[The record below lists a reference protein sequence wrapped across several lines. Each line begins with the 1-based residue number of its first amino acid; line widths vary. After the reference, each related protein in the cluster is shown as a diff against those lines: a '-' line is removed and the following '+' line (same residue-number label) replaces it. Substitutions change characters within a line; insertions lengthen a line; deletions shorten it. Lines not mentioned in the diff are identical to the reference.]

1 MSMPAVIENFAQ
13 LLKKGI
19 FEVPNYQ
26 RNYAWTERELRDLWE
41 DLGTIGDKG
50 PPHFT
55 GTIVIEKGK
64 EPLFRH
70 GDTFEMYRV
79 IDGQQR
85 LTTITILL
93 FCIYDRLMELL
104 ESTKSIDIEKTAKNV
119 LRQYIRYEDIYKLE
133 LGSGDDVY
141 LKDVILKTE
150 PAEMVGKPPQT
161 PSQDRLR
168 VAKTFFKERLK
179 DKNYDFLNQFIMKTT
194 NWLQIIRYEVAHGIE
209 ACLLFEAMNDRGR
222 PVGDFDKVK
231 NHLIYTA
238 YKEKDEDLANYVN
251 EAWGEIFRN
260 LMTIEG
266 KGFDEEDLLRY
277 HWATMHGGARTFN
290 YRGFKEE
297 IAKSPDILRSIKN
310 YADTLKELSYVLKEI
325 LDPSGEDSFTDW
337 KTEASLTEVRESLEG
352 LRRLRA
358 IATFIPLLLASR
370 VAFSKLPAIF
380 AYIAKLCEVY
390 AFRVYKLA
398 NKRADTGKTV
408 LYGVASE
415 FFKLRGE
422 IVHHSDAKIQKIIRD
437 NLARVFDYI
446 DYYCDDRQF
455 RGYLKRKDIYSSY
468 ERSWLE
474 GYEVR
479 YLLYEYEKWKRS
491 REKHKE
497 PPPAW
502 KDVESNVTIEH
513 ILAETPEDYEKW
525 SEEEKG
531 VHKEMVHNLGNLTLA
546 TLEWNASLGSK
557 SFDKKKEQYKESTFL
572 VQRELHNYS
581 EWWKNEIDGRTN
593 QLADFIME
601 KWKIPVR
608 IDACAFE

>member
-1 MSMPAVIENFAQ
+1 MPAVIESFAQ
-13 LLKKGI
+13 LLKKGM

-70 GDTFEMYRV
+70 GDTYEMYSV

-104 ESTKSIDIEKTAKNV
+104 ESAKSIDVEKTSENV
-119 LRQYIRYEDIYKLE
+119 LRQYIRYEDIYKLK
-133 LGSGDDVY
+133 LGSSDDAY

-150 PAEMVGKPPQT
+150 PTEIVGKPPQT
-161 PSQDRLR
+161 PSQERLR
-168 VAKTFFKERLK
+168 AAKLFFKERLK
-179 DKNYDFLNQFIMKTT
+179 DKDFDFLNRLIMKTT

-222 PVGDFDKVK
+222 QVGDFDKVK

-277 HWATMHGGARTFN
+277 HWVTMYGGTRTFN

-297 IAKSPDILRSIKN
+297 IAKSPDILRSIRN
-310 YADTLKELSYVLKEI
+310 YTDTMKELSYVLKEI
-325 LDPSGEDSFTDW
+325 LDPLSEDSFADW
-337 KTEASLTEVRESLEG
+337 KKEASLIEIRESLEG

-370 VAFSKLPAIF
+370 VAFSNLPAIF
-380 AYIAKLCEVY
+380 AYITQVCEVY

-398 NKRADTGKTV
+398 NRRADTGKSAI
-408 LYGVASE
+408 YGVANE
-415 FFKLRGE
+415 FFGLQGE
-422 IVHHSDAKIQKIIRD
+422 IVHYSDAKIRKTIRD
-437 NLARVFDYI
+437 NLAKVFDYI
-446 DYYCDDRQF
+446 DYYCDDTQF
-455 RGYLKRKDIYSSY
+455 EGYLKRKDIYSSY

-479 YLLYEYEKWKRS
+479 YLLYEYEKWKRLH
-491 REKHKE
+491 EKHKE

-513 ILAETPEDYEKW
+513 ILAESPEDYEKW
-525 SEEEKG
+525 STEKRK
-531 VHKEMVHNLGNLTLA
+531 VHKEIVHKLGNLTLA

-557 SFDKKKEQYKESTFL
+557 SFDKKRIQYNESTFL
-572 VQRELHNYS
+572 VQRELHDYS
-581 EWWKNEIDGRTN
+581 EWWENEINRR
-593 QLADFIME
+593 ADELIGFIM
-601 KWKIPVR
+601 KRWKIPV
-608 IDACAFE
+608 ETW

>member
-26 RNYAWTERELRDLWE
+26 RNYAWTERELQDLWE

-70 GDTFEMYRV
+70 GDTYEMYRV

-93 FCIYDRLMELL
+93 FCIYERLVELSK
-104 ESTKSIDIEKTAKNV
+104 STKSIDIKKTAKNI
-119 LRQYIRYEDIYKLE
+119 LRQYIRYEDIYKLK
-133 LGSGDDVY
+133 LGSVDDIY

-150 PAEMVGKPPQT
+150 PTEMVGKPPQT
-161 PSQDRLR
+161 PSQERLR
-168 VAKTFFKERLK
+168 AAKIFFKKRLK
-179 DKNYDFLNQFIMKTT
+179 DKDYDFLNQLIIKTT

-222 PVGDFDKVK
+222 QVGDFDKVK

-266 KGFDEEDLLRY
+266 KGFDEKDLLRY
-277 HWATMHGGARTFN
+277 HWATMYGGARTFD
-290 YRGFKEE
+290 YRDFKEE
-297 IAKSPDILRSIKN
+297 LAKRPDISRSIRD
-310 YADTLKELSYVLKEI
+310 YADTVKELSYVLKEI
-325 LDPSGEDSFTDW
+325 LDPLGEDSFSDW
-337 KTEASLTEVRESLEG
+337 KEDAYLASIGESLEG
-352 LRRLRA
+352 LRRMRA
-358 IATFIPLLLASR
+358 IATFLPLLLASR
-370 VAFSKLPAIF
+370 VAFSKLPVIF
-380 AYIAKLCEVY
+380 AYITKLCEVY

-398 NKRADTGKTV
+398 NRRADTGKSV
-408 LYGVASE
+408 LYGVANE

-422 IVHHSDAKIQKIIRD
+422 IVHDAEAKMKGIVRD
-437 NLARVFDYI
+437 SLVRVLAYI
-446 DYYCDDRQF
+446 DYYCDDTQF
-455 RGYLKRKDIYSSY
+455 REYLKRKNIYSSY

-479 YLLYEYEKWKRS
+479 YLLYEYEKWKRLL
-491 REKHKE
+491 EKHKE

-502 KDVESNVTIEH
+502 EDMESSVTIEH
-513 ILAETPEDYEKW
+513 ILPETPEGYEKW
-525 SEEEKG
+525 SEEQKRI
-531 VHKEMVHNLGNLTLA
+531 HKEIVHRLGNLTLA
-546 TLEWNASLGSK
+546 TGEWNSSLGRK
-557 SFDKKKEQYKESTFL
+557 SFDKKKAQYKESTFL
-572 VQRELHNYS
+572 VQRELQNYS
-581 EWWKNEIDGRTN
+581 GWWENEIDKRTN
-593 QLADFIME
+593 ELIDFIMG
-601 KWKIPVR
+601 KWKIPVTTW
-608 IDACAFE
+608 

>member
-1 MSMPAVIENFAQ
+1 M
-13 LLKKGI
+13 
-19 FEVPNYQ
+19 
-26 RNYAWTERELRDLWE
+26 
-41 DLGTIGDKG
+41 
-50 PPHFT
+50 
-55 GTIVIEKGK
+55 IEKGK

-70 GDTFEMYRV
+70 GDTYEMYSV

-93 FCIYDRLMELL
+93 FCIYDRLTELL
-104 ESTKSIDIEKTAKNV
+104 KSTKSVDVEKTAKNV

-150 PAEMVGKPPQT
+150 PTEMVGKPPQT
-161 PSQDRLR
+161 PSQKRLR
-168 VAKTFFKERLK
+168 AAKLFFKERLMDK
-179 DKNYDFLNQFIMKTT
+179 DYDFLNRLIIKTT
-194 NWLQIIRYEVAHGIE
+194 NWLQVIRYEVAHGIE

-222 PVGDFDKVK
+222 QVGDFDKVK

-277 HWATMHGGARTFN
+277 HWATMYGGTRTFN

-297 IAKSPDILRSIKN
+297 IAKSPDTLRSIRN
-310 YADTLKELSYVLKEI
+310 YADTMKELSYVLKEI
-325 LDPSGEDSFTDW
+325 LDPLSEDSFTDW
-337 KTEASLTEVRESLEG
+337 KKEASSIEIRESLEG

-370 VAFSKLPAIF
+370 VAFSKLPAVF
-380 AYIAKLCEVY
+380 AYITQVCEVY

-398 NKRADTGKTV
+398 NRRADTGKSAI
-408 LYGVASE
+408 YGVANE
-415 FFKLRGE
+415 FFRLRGE
-422 IVHHSDAKIQKIIRD
+422 IAHYGDAKVRKTIRD
-437 NLARVFDYI
+437 NLAKVFDYV
-446 DYYCDDRQF
+446 DYYCDDTQF
-455 RGYLKRKDIYSSY
+455 AGHLRRKDIYSSY

-479 YLLYEYEKWKRS
+479 YLLYEYEKWKRLH
-491 REKHKE
+491 EKHKE

-502 KDVESNVTIEH
+502 EAVESNVTIEH
-513 ILAETPEDYEKW
+513 ILAESPEDYKKRSTEKR
-525 SEEEKG
+525 K
-531 VHKEMVHNLGNLTLA
+531 VHKEIVHRLGNLTLA

-557 SFDKKKEQYKESTFL
+557 SFDKKRMQYNESTFL
-572 VQRELHNYS
+572 VQRELHDYS
-581 EWWKNEIDGRTN
+581 EWWENEIDRR
-593 QLADFIME
+593 ADELVGFIM
-601 KWKIPVR
+601 KRWKIPV
-608 IDACAFE
+608 ETW